1 MPAIVTNK
9 FRLNNA
15 EQFYESWSEASTS
28 YYLFVGRPQPW
39 STTAPY
45 GGGSDTAPP
54 TPLDNVE
61 DEFMYFRD
69 MQAAKRIAS
78 TDIQYAIPR
87 HNWTTG
93 TVYDYYRGDY
103 GAQWSSTATDI
114 VKTVN
119 NGTNLWASTTLF
131 YVLSSA
137 NNVYKCMWNNAGAT
151 STVEPTGTSTSEL
164 TTGDSYIWKYMYT
177 LTTSQVSNF
186 LTADFMPV
194 ATDSTV
200 SAAAVDGAILHYKVM
215 QGGAGYTPGSG
226 TTNYTAIGV
235 KGDGASAV
243 VTVTVTDGAVAS
255 VTSTTAGTGYTFAT
269 CDVDAISGIGTPS
282 TSAIVTPIIGP
293 KGGQGYNAVNEL
305 GGFYVMSNT
314 SIASTEGSGDFVVD
328 QDFRRVGVVLNPY
341 NYGTTTVAT
350 ATTLSALKAMTF
362 DASPA
367 PGTFTVDEVIT
378 GGTSG
383 AKGKVVSWDGT
394 TRILKYIQTQWTGV
408 ETTGSDKNKLTAF
421 TTTEVVTG
429 ASSSATGTIGSLTNP
444 EIEYNSGNTIYA
456 EDRSPITRA
465 TDQTENIK
473 LIVEF

>member
-15 EQFYESWSEASTS
+15 EQFYESFSEASTS

-39 STTAPY
+39 TSTTPY
-45 GGGSDTAPP
+45 GGGSDSAPP
-54 TPLDNVE
+54 TPLDNVD
-61 DEFMYFRD
+61 DEFMYYRD
-69 MQAAKRIAS
+69 MQAAKRIATS
-78 TDIQYAIPR
+78 DIQYAIPR
-87 HNWTTG
+87 HNWTSG
-93 TVYDYYRGDY
+93 TTYDYYRGDY

-131 YVLSSA
+131 YVLSST

-151 STVEPTGTSTSEL
+151 STVEPTGTSNSEL
-164 TTGDSYIWKYMYT
+164 TTADGYVWKFMYT

-194 ATDSTV
+194 ATDATV
-200 SAAAVDGAILHYKVM
+200 SAAAVNGAIRHYKI
-215 QGGAGYTPGSG
+215 QAGGAGYTNN
-226 TTNYTAIGV
+226 TYTSVAIN
-235 KGDGASAV
+235 GDGASAV
-243 VTVTVTDGAVAS
+243 VTVVVSGGAVTS
-255 VTSTTAGTGYTFAT
+255 VTSTAAGTDYTFAT
-269 CDVDAISGIGTPS
+269 CDIDAISGIGTPS
-282 TSAIVTPIIGP
+282 TSATVLPIIGP
-293 KGGQGYNAVNEL
+293 KGGHGYDAISEL

-328 QDFRRVGVVLNPY
+328 QDFRRVGIILNPY
-341 NYGTTTVAT
+341 NYNTETIAT
-350 ATTLSALKAMTF
+350 ASTLSALKAMTF

-367 PGTFTVDEVIT
+367 PGTFVADEVIS

-383 AKGKVVSWDGT
+383 ARGKVVSWDST
-394 TRILKYIQTQWTGV
+394 NRVLKYIQTQWTGV

-421 TTTEVVTG
+421 AVAEVVTG
-429 ASSSATGTIGSLTNP
+429 ATSSATGTIGSLTNP
-444 EIEYNSGNTIYA
+444 EIEYNSGKMIYA

>member
-15 EQFYESWSEASTS
+15 EQFYESFSEASTS

-39 STTAPY
+39 TSTTPY

-54 TPLDNVE
+54 TPLDNVD

-78 TDIQYAIPR
+78 SDIQYAIPR
-87 HNWTTG
+87 HTWTTG

-103 GAQWSSTATDI
+103 GAQWSSTTTDI

-131 YVLSSA
+131 YVISSL

-151 STVEPTGTSTSEL
+151 STVEPTGTSNSEL
-164 TTGDSYIWKYMYT
+164 TTADGYVWKYMYT
-177 LTTSQVSNF
+177 LSTAQVADF

-194 ATDSTV
+194 TTNSTV
-200 SAAAVDGAILHYKVM
+200 SAAAVNGAIRHYKVER
-215 QGGAGYTPGSG
+215 GGSGYTNNTYTSIAVNGDGSG
-226 TTNYTAIGV
+226 
-235 KGDGASAV
+235 AV
-243 VTVTVTDGAVAS
+243 VTVVVSGGAVTS
-255 VTSTTAGTGYTFAT
+255 VTSTAAGTNYTFAT
-269 CDVDAISGIGTPS
+269 CDIDAISGIGTPT

-293 KGGQGYNAVNEL
+293 KGGHGYDAVAEL
-305 GGFYVMSNT
+305 GGFYVMTNT

-328 QDFRRVGVVLNPY
+328 QDFRRVGIVLNPY

-350 ATTLSALKAMTF
+350 ASTLNALKSMTF
-362 DASPA
+362 AASPT
-367 PGTFTVDEVIT
+367 PGTFIHDEIIT

-383 AKGKVVSWDGT
+383 AKGKVVHWDST
-394 TRILKYIQTQWTGV
+394 NRVLKYIQTQWTGV
-408 ETTGSDKNKLTAF
+408 ETTGADKNKLTAF
-421 TTTEVVTG
+421 EVSEVVTG
-429 ASSSATGTIGSLTNP
+429 AGAATGTIASLTNP
-444 EIEYNSGNTIYA
+444 EIEYNSGKTIYA

-465 TDQTENIK
+465 TDQTENVK